1 MTLAT
6 LFTAAAAL
14 TLKGLGRVDR
24 SRESSSSFLR
34 ASEPIVKTFECV
46 IEEREWER
54 ITHWYLHNRR
64 MLLRS
69 ISLAGIAVMVVVAVV
84 IIAAA

>member
-34 ASEPIVKTFECV
+34 ASGPIVKTFERV
-46 IEEREWER
+46 IGERE
-54 ITHWYLHNRR
+54 
-64 MLLRS
+64 
-69 ISLAGIAVMVVVAVV
+69 
-84 IIAAA
+84 